1 MRKPR
6 QLLKGAG
13 IALVSV
19 LMLSTSAAFGA
30 TRPSRTAMASSGMPK
45 ITIKFS
51 CACSSAPPVSPQTA
65 ELYRISS
72 IMKNLTHG
80 AVNIEIF
87 PNSSLVPSAQEL
99 GDLQN
104 NTIQMAETSG
114 DEYQNLVGA
123 GMIYE
128 IPYLFTNFNQEV
140 HAYYSKTGQNLVKTI
155 DETLGVHMLG
165 LFDLG
170 PRELDLTTTKHIET
184 PADLAG
190 LKLRMPP
197 GPYWATLGQAL
208 GGNVTPI
215 AFTEIY
221 LSLET
226 GLIQGQDNPLP
237 TDVADKFYQVTKQI
251 VLTNHVIE
259 PLMPVINEVTWNQLS
274 PVEQQ
279 DLQHTVAEQDSW
291 ESNAV
296 QKDQNIDI
304 AFLKHHGLKVYSPN
318 IEAFRKP
325 ALKAF
330 LCDPEYVKPILR
342 QARGLLSYALKASGA
357 TMPTC

>member
-1 MRKPR
+1 
-6 QLLKGAG
+6 
-13 IALVSV
+13 
-19 LMLSTSAAFGA
+19 
-30 TRPSRTAMASSGMPK
+30 
-45 ITIKFS
+45 
-51 CACSSAPPVSPQTA
+51 
-65 ELYRISS
+65 
-72 IMKNLTHG
+72 
-80 AVNIEIF
+80 
-87 PNSSLVPSAQEL
+87 
-99 GDLQN
+99 
-104 NTIQMAETSG
+104 
-114 DEYQNLVGA
+114 
-123 GMIYE
+123 MIYE

-140 HAYYSKTGQNLVKTI
+140 KAYYSKTGQNLVDTI
-155 DETLGVHMLG
+155 DRTLGVHMLG
-165 LFDLG
+165 LLDLG
-170 PRELDLTTTKHIET
+170 PRELDLTTTKHIST

-208 GGNVTPI
+208 GGDVTPV

-259 PLMPVINEVTWNQLS
+259 PLMPVINEATWNELS

-279 DLQHTVAEQDSW
+279 DLQHTVAEQDTW
-291 ESNAV
+291 ESSTV
-296 QKDQNIDI
+296 EHDQNVDI
-304 AFLKHHGLKVYSPN
+304 AFLKQHGLKVYSPD

-330 LCDPEYVKPILR
+330 LCDPAYVKPILR
-342 QARGLLSYALKASGA
+342 QARGLLDYALKASGA